1 MQKKLIALAVAGL
14 VSAPAFAQ
22 SNVTI
27 YGSVDFGYTFQ
38 NRNIASGVDSRSAV
52 DSGISKSNRLG
63 FQGTEDLGNGL
74 KAVFVL
80 ETGLAGER
88 SDQTGLWGGAG
99 NRQSYLGLAGGFG
112 TVALGRQY
120 TPQHLFTAAVD
131 PFGKNGL
138 GDASHVLAQDARL
151 DNLLAY
157 ISPTWSGFSF
167 VAGFTNSY
175 SGDEGLENKSGIGV
189 LGTSPLKDAR
199 VWAFAPS
206 YSSGPIFAA
215 LNIHQ
220 ARTNESDP
228 LKSIG
233 VIEGYFSY
241 DLKVVKISAL
251 AGQRKTKLDGG
262 NDLTIKQALLG
273 VSAPVGPN
281 GKILSSYT
289 YRKVDTDRNF
299 LAGVA
304 TGYGDGAKLGQF
316 SLGYEHSLSKRT
328 TLYAQYAHQTQNRQ
342 QKGLLGASALS
353 GAVGAIGATS
363 SGVWGNGDGYR
374 QGFAVGARHNF

>member
-52 DSGISKSNRLG
+52 DSGISKANRLG
-63 FQGTEDLGNGL
+63 FKGTEDLGNGL

-80 ETGLAGER
+80 EAGLAGEL
-88 SDQTGLWGGAG
+88 SDKTTLWGGAG

-120 TPQHLFTAAVD
+120 TPQHLFTSAVD

-138 GDASHVLAQDARL
+138 GDAGHVLAQDARL

-157 ISPTWSGFSF
+157 ISPTWGGFSF
-167 VAGFTNSY
+167 VAGYTNSY
-175 SGDEGLENKSGIGV
+175 ASDEGRENKSDIGV
-189 LGTSPLKDAR
+189 LGATPLKDAR

-206 YSSGPIFAA
+206 YSNGPLFAA
-215 LNIHQ
+215 LNVHQ

-241 DLKVVKISAL
+241 DLKVVKLSAVL
-251 AGQRKTKLDGG
+251 GQRKTKLNGG
-262 NDLTIKQALLG
+262 ADVKIKQALLG
-273 VSAPVGPN
+273 VSAPVGAN
-281 GKILSSYT
+281 GKVLGSYT
-289 YRKVDTDRNF
+289 YRKIDTDKDWVVGAPR
-299 LAGVA
+299 
-304 TGYGDGAKLGQF
+304 YGDNAKLGQF
-316 SLGYEHSLSKRT
+316 ALGYEHSLSKRT

-342 QKGLLGASALS
+342 QKGLLAAGALN
-353 GAVGAIGATS
+353 GAVGAIGATG
-363 SGVWGNGDGYR
+363 SGVWGGDGYR
-374 QGFAVGARHNF
+374 QGFAIGARHDF